1 MLELSREV
9 ERLKSQT
16 GPALPTTSSTAIRL
30 EELHEELDELR
41 QTNRVLYEQNEELKA
56 TVMTRGI
63 EEGRSLL
70 NDAANSLAHE
80 LGQMNER
87 QVSNGGCRMAAIA
100 FHSN

>member
-16 GPALPTTSSTAIRL
+16 GPALPTTSSEAIRL

-56 TVMTRGI
+56 AVMTRGI

-70 NDAANSLAHE
+70 NDAGNSLAH
-80 LGQMNER
+80 
-87 QVSNGGCRMAAIA
+87 
-100 FHSN
+100 